1 MKVFSPREWGDNWKQ
16 RSGDV
21 DLNDQPDRQEILEAG
36 LAKGEGPEVLIKGF
50 KGLGGSEMQR

>member
-1 MKVFSPREWGDNWKQ
+1 M
-16 RSGDV
+16 
-21 DLNDQPDRQEILEAG
+21 NDQPDRQEILEAG